1 MKIDNNRANFDRV
14 EHAKSSATDAE
25 AGKGAKPETA
35 AGGDTVRLSSNAQF
49 ATSAVSA
56 AERAPEIRHHKVER
70 AKALLA
76 DGSLG
81 SDPLKLADAL
91 IDRAIAKE

>member
-1 MKIDNNRANFDRV
+1 MKIDNNRANFDRLQNAASAAADAA
-14 EHAKSSATDAE
+14 AKKDAAKTE
-25 AGKGAKPETA
+25 QAGV
-35 AGGDTVRLSSNAQF
+35 DTVRLSGGAQF

-56 AERAPEIRHHKVER
+56 AANAPEIRQDKVGR

-91 IDRAIAKE
+91 IDRAMNRE

>member
-14 EHAKSSATDAE
+14 EPAKSSATEAA
-25 AGKGAKPETA
+25 AGKGAKPDAA
-35 AGGDTVRLSSNAQF
+35 AGGDTVRLSPSAQF

-56 AERAPEIRHHKVER
+56 AERSPEIRQHKIER
-70 AKALLA
+70 AQALLA

-91 IDRAIAKE
+91 IDRAIAKD

>member
-14 EHAKSSATDAE
+14 EHAKSPATDAA
-25 AGKGAKPETA
+25 AGKGKPESV

-49 ATSAVSA
+49 ATSVASA

>member
-14 EHAKSSATDAE
+14 EHAKSSATDAA
-25 AGKGAKPETA
+25 AGKGPTPDAV
-35 AGGDTVRLSSNAQF
+35 AGGDSVRLSSNAQF

-56 AERAPEIRHHKVER
+56 AEQAPDIRQDKIER

-91 IDRAIAKE
+91 IDRAIAKD